1 MCIFAVKKVF
11 INVPDIND
19 DSVSH
24 TLRMI
29 HPKLEYQLLLARKV
43 QLVDALKVSLD
54 YFKAFCLRLFTVQ
67 LTVISSGLRR
77 SFRSTRG
84 TLTSSSQNTAASWTN
99 LLIFWKST
107 KSSRRISRGF
117 TVRFRKLTGYKPFR
131 IEVTC
136 SFLCFYLP
144 CRNDHWSLHW

>member
-1 MCIFAVKKVF
+1 MVGSLFSISVKADTYFGVMYIKKYVF

-54 YFKAFCLRLFTVQ
+54 YFKLFCLCSVVVQ
-67 LTVISSGLRR
+67 FTVISSALHR

-84 TLTSSSQNTAASWTN
+84 TLISSSQNTVVSWMN

-107 KSSRRISRGF
+107 KSSRHISSGF
-117 TVRFRKLTGYKPFR
+117 TVK
-131 IEVTC
+131 V
-136 SFLCFYLP
+136 
-144 CRNDHWSLHW
+144 